1 MAGDWIKMRTNLWDD
16 PRVARLCDLTD
27 QSEAAVIGGL
37 YWLWAMADAHTESGI
52 LPGLTCKAIDRKT
65 GVPGLGD
72 ALCDVGWLADHPE
85 GVRIVGFEEHNGA
98 SAKKRGQTAKRVA
111 AFKAG
116 NAEETPI
123 SEEGNAASV
132 TKTLPER
139 YLEKRREEK
148 NSSSLRS
155 EEARASRLPID
166 WTLPDEWRDW
176 AKAERPELD
185 PLKTSEQFRDYW
197 AAKPGKDGRKTDWL
211 ATWRNWVRNQRAP
224 MPVKPTLA
232 TAPPI
237 TTPPKPGIDPA
248 LAKLRAEES
257 NLKPPSAEQLAQLR
271 AIRTAV
277 KVAQ

>member
-27 QSEAAVIGGL
+27 QGEAAVIGGL
-37 YWLWAMADAHTESGI
+37 YWLWSMADEHTEDGI
-52 LPGLTCKAIDRKT
+52 LPGLTCRAIDRKT
-65 GVPGLGD
+65 GVQGLGA
-72 ALCDVGWLADHPE
+72 ALCEVGWLADHPE

-98 SAKKRGQTAKRVA
+98 SAKKRCQTAKRVA
-111 AFKAG
+111 AFKACNG
-116 NAEETPI
+116 EETHDQQ
-123 SEEGNAASV
+123 EGNAPSV
-132 TKTLPER
+132 TETLPER
-139 YLEKRREEK
+139 DLEKRREEK

-155 EEARASRLPID
+155 EEARATRLPQD
-166 WTLPDEWRDW
+166 WALPDEWRDW
-176 AKAERPELD
+176 AKAERADLD
-185 PLKTSEQFRDYW
+185 VASTAASFRDYW
-197 AAKPGKDGRKTDWL
+197 VAKPGKDGRKVDWL

-224 MPVKPTLA
+224 MPAKPTHA
-232 TAPPI
+232 MAPPI
-237 TTPPKPGIDPA
+237 TTPAKPGIDPA